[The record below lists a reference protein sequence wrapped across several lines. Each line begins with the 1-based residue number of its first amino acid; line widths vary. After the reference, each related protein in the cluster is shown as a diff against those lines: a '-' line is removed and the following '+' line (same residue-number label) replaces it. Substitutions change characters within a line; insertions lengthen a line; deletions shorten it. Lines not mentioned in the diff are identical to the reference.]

1 MPYCPSCGAEAGPQA
16 VVCLKCGAALHAPAA
31 ATTVIIQNGLV
42 SDKEWL
48 AALLLCFFVGTFGVH
63 RFYTGHV
70 AIGVIQLLTLG
81 GCGIWTLIDLIL
93 IITGALKDAQG
104 LPLRK

>member
-1 MPYCPSCGAEAGPQA
+1 MPYCPSCGAEAGAQA

-31 ATTVIIQNGLV
+31 TTIVIQNGEV

-48 AALLLCFFVGTFGVH
+48 AALLLCFFVGPFGVH
-63 RFYTGHV
+63 RFYTGHIG
-70 AIGVIQLLTLG
+70 IGVIQLLTLG

-104 LPLRK
+104 RPLRK

>member
-1 MPYCPSCGAEAGPQA
+1 M
-16 VVCLKCGAALHAPAA
+16 
-31 ATTVIIQNGLV
+31 
-42 SDKEWL
+42 
-48 AALLLCFFVGTFGVH
+48 GTFGVH